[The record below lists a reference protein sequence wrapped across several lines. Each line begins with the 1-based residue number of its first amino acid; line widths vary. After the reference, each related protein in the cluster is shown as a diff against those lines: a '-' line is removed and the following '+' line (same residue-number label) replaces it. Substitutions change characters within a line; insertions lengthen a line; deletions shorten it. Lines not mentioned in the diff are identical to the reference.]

1 MERMLSM
8 DSMNTKVEGVYGSIE
23 EVNRKVEGLLDRG
36 LPQHTII
43 VVVNEEIGK
52 QIQGNINAT
61 VSVRGKTKSA
71 SSGGS
76 RWESIKNVFKSDDS
90 EEDEVITYNKDNDP
104 AFEYQD
110 DIKQGKIV
118 VLLRQGA
125 RL

>member
-1 MERMLSM
+1 
-8 DSMNTKVEGVYGSIE
+8 MNTKVEGVYGSIE